1 MPRVLKDV
9 GRVLLAL
16 SFGFSSQ
23 NLLALS
29 FGFSSQ
35 MIKTHTRT
43 HTRAHMHTHTHT
55 HTHTP
60 NTCITSDGLVE
71 REARKRQLSMQKRR
85 GGFSV
90 LT

>member
-55 HTHTP
+55 HTP